1 MKIGSFLQIHYIKT
15 MLMASNMIRNALTTG
30 HIKLK
35 KIVFNTFMK
44 RQVIHLQLDQVMS
57 FH

>member
-1 MKIGSFLQIHYIKT
+1 MV
-15 MLMASNMIRNALTTG
+15 MDSNMIRNALTTG
-30 HIKLK
+30 HRKLKK

>member
-1 MKIGSFLQIHYIKT
+1 
-15 MLMASNMIRNALTTG
+15 MASNMVRNALTTG

-35 KIVFNTFMK
+35 KIAFNTFMK